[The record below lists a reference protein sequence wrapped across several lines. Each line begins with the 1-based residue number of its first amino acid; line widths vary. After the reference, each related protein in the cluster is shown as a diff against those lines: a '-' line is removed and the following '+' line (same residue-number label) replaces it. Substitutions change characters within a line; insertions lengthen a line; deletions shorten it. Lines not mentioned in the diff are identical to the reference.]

1 MVDTFVST
9 IILSLH
15 SVRTGR
21 FFLSEL
27 QKYAILR
34 MIKYHEDRRNK
45 YAHFNAWIFTND
57 LPSMLAEIT
66 GAEVVQNTRGG
77 ARLREQLNPETRLG
91 AKALELLQNEK
102 WDYVVLQ
109 EMSNG
114 PITAKESFMQ
124 SVKDLCGKIRENG
137 AVPVLYATWAYQKD
151 GKQLQKFGI
160 DYDEM
165 YRKIHEAYA
174 EAAEK
179 NHTLLADVGSA
190 FYEKTETENLFNDD
204 GSHPNEAGS
213 NLAAETIAEVILKDA
228 NA

>member
-1 MVDTFVST
+1 MR
-9 IILSLH
+9 ILMLGNS
-15 SVRTGR
+15 
-21 FFLSEL
+21 
-27 QKYAILR
+27 Y
-34 MIKYHEDRRNK
+34 
-45 YAHFNAWIFTND
+45 IFTND
-57 LPSMLAEIT
+57 LPSMLAEIA

-77 ARLREQLNPETRLG
+77 ARLRKQLNPETKLG

-124 SVKDLCGKIRENG
+124 SVKDLCGKICENG

-165 YRKIHEAYA
+165 YRKMHEAYA

-179 NHTLLADVGSA
+179 NHTLLADVGSK
-190 FYEKTETENLFNDD
+190 FYEKTETDNLFNDD

-213 NLAAETIAEVILKDA
+213 HLAAETIAEVILKDVKRKGLA
-228 NA
+228 

>member
-1 MVDTFVST
+1 MR
-9 IILSLH
+9 ILMLGNS
-15 SVRTGR
+15 
-21 FFLSEL
+21 
-27 QKYAILR
+27 Y
-34 MIKYHEDRRNK
+34 
-45 YAHFNAWIFTND
+45 IFTND
-57 LPSMLAEIT
+57 LPSMLGKIT

-165 YRKIHEAYA
+165 YRKMHEAYA
-174 EAAEK
+174 EAAEEK
-179 NHTLLADVGSA
+179 SPSHAVSPMSA
-190 FYEKTETENLFNDD
+190 VHFMKKPKPKIFSTTT
-204 GSHPNEAGS
+204 AAIQTKRGS

>member
-1 MVDTFVST
+1 MR
-9 IILSLH
+9 ILMLGNS
-15 SVRTGR
+15 
-21 FFLSEL
+21 
-27 QKYAILR
+27 Y
-34 MIKYHEDRRNK
+34 
-45 YAHFNAWIFTND
+45 IFTND
-57 LPSMLAEIT
+57 LPSILAEIT

-165 YRKIHEAYA
+165 YRKMHEAYA

-190 FYEKTETENLFNDD
+190 FYEKTETENLHFKGCKRIMYPYCAYAVSEKYGETGERYVRTHRRNAWARGDQCF
-204 GSHPNEAGS
+204 GW
-213 NLAAETIAEVILKDA
+213 LAHRVSR
-228 NA
+228 

>member
-1 MVDTFVST
+1 MSLGCFVRERNRDEKST
-9 IILSLH
+9 SCD
-15 SVRTGR
+15 
-21 FFLSEL
+21 
-27 QKYAILR
+27 ILR
-34 MIKYHEDRRNK
+34 
-45 YAHFNAWIFTND
+45 
-57 LPSMLAEIT
+57 
-66 GAEVVQNTRGG
+66 Q
-77 ARLREQLNPETRLG
+77 
-91 AKALELLQNEK
+91 
-102 WDYVVLQ
+102 
-109 EMSNG
+109 
-114 PITAKESFMQ
+114 
-124 SVKDLCGKIRENG
+124 CGSSGHKIRENG

-165 YRKIHEAYA
+165 YRKMHEAYA

>member
-1 MVDTFVST
+1 MR
-9 IILSLH
+9 ILMLGNS
-15 SVRTGR
+15 
-21 FFLSEL
+21 
-27 QKYAILR
+27 Y
-34 MIKYHEDRRNK
+34 
-45 YAHFNAWIFTND
+45 IFTND
-57 LPSMLAEIT
+57 LPSILAEIT

-165 YRKIHEAYA
+165 YRKMHEAYA

-213 NLAAETIAEVILKDA
+213 NLAVETIAEVILKDA

>member
-1 MVDTFVST
+1 MR
-9 IILSLH
+9 IGEINMRILMLGNS
-15 SVRTGR
+15 
-21 FFLSEL
+21 
-27 QKYAILR
+27 Y
-34 MIKYHEDRRNK
+34 
-45 YAHFNAWIFTND
+45 IFTND
-57 LPSMLAEIT
+57 LPSILAKIT
-66 GAEVVQNTRGG
+66 GAEVVQNIRGG

-124 SVKDLCGKIRENG
+124 SVKDLCGKIRKNG

-165 YRKIHEAYA
+165 YRKMHEAYA

>member
-1 MVDTFVST
+1 MLGNS
-9 IILSLH
+9 
-15 SVRTGR
+15 
-21 FFLSEL
+21 
-27 QKYAILR
+27 Y
-34 MIKYHEDRRNK
+34 
-45 YAHFNAWIFTND
+45 IFTND
-57 LPSMLAEIT
+57 LPSILAEIT

-91 AKALELLQNEK
+91 AKALELLQ
-102 WDYVVLQ
+102 
-109 EMSNG
+109 NG

-151 GKQLQKFGI
+151 GKQLQKFGM

-165 YRKIHEAYA
+165 YRKMHEAYA

-213 NLAAETIAEVILKDA
+213 NLAAETIAEVILKDS

>member
-1 MVDTFVST
+1 MLKFV
-9 IILSLH
+9 ICGVAVVAIN
-15 SVRTGR
+15 
-21 FFLSEL
+21 FLFYRKLDE
-27 QKYAILR
+27 YI
-34 MIKYHEDRRNK
+34 
-45 YAHFNAWIFTND
+45 
-57 LPSMLAEIT
+57 
-66 GAEVVQNTRGG
+66 EV
-77 ARLREQLNPETRLG
+77 
-91 AKALELLQNEK
+91 
-102 WDYVVLQ
+102 
-109 EMSNG
+109 
-114 PITAKESFMQ
+114 
-124 SVKDLCGKIRENG
+124 KIRENG

-165 YRKIHEAYA
+165 YRKMHEAYA

-213 NLAAETIAEVILKDA
+213 NLAAETIAEVILKDS

>member
-1 MVDTFVST
+1 MR
-9 IILSLH
+9 ILMLGNS
-15 SVRTGR
+15 
-21 FFLSEL
+21 
-27 QKYAILR
+27 Y
-34 MIKYHEDRRNK
+34 
-45 YAHFNAWIFTND
+45 IFTND
-57 LPSMLAEIT
+57 LPSILAEIT

-165 YRKIHEAYA
+165 Y
-174 EAAEK
+174 
-179 NHTLLADVGSA
+179 LLADVGSA

>member
-1 MVDTFVST
+1 MRILFIGNSHTYFNDLPGVFRAICRDRGRDVETDSVTKGGYTFA
-9 IILSLH
+9 H
-15 SVRTGR
+15 
-21 FFLSEL
+21 FLSE
-27 QKYAILR
+27 KN
-34 MIKYHEDRRNK
+34 E
-45 YAHFNAWIFTND
+45 
-57 LPSMLAEIT
+57 T
-66 GAEVVQNTRGG
+66 GRQVR
-77 ARLREQLNPETRLG
+77 ARLAGPRY
-91 AKALELLQNEK
+91 
-102 WDYVVLQ
+102 DYVVLQ
-109 EMSNG
+109 EQTVY
-114 PITAKESFMQ
+114 PITAPHTFRRGAAR
-124 SVKDLCGKIRENG
+124 LCELVRENG

-165 YRKIHEAYA
+165 YRKMHEAYA

>member
-1 MVDTFVST
+1 MR
-9 IILSLH
+9 ILMLGNS
-15 SVRTGR
+15 
-21 FFLSEL
+21 
-27 QKYAILR
+27 Y
-34 MIKYHEDRRNK
+34 
-45 YAHFNAWIFTND
+45 IFTND

-151 GKQLQKFGI
+151 GKQLQKFG
-160 DYDEM
+160 M
-165 YRKIHEAYA
+165 VTMRCTAKCTKPMQKRQRKTTHCSPMSAVHFMKKPKPIIYSTTTEAIRTKRA
-174 EAAEK
+174 R
-179 NHTLLADVGSA
+179 TLPPKRLPKS
-190 FYEKTETENLFNDD
+190 F
-204 GSHPNEAGS
+204 
-213 NLAAETIAEVILKDA
+213 
-228 NA
+228 